1 MNEPNDD
8 NFLMIPF
15 SNNYFGSLLNDD
27 IFSENNSSHI
37 VIRNEVTSEKTNYF
51 IVTSKKVGRKG
62 KNEKKNNICHNKY
75 SSDNILIKIQVH
87 FLNFIVDF
95 INIVLQHFKHKEHFY
110 PLDYNFKKNVTKKA
124 RRDLKELNIGNILF
138 KEKSQKYKKNK
149 ERNIDIY
156 TKLKNCQHIKIIDN
170 ILSCKYLDFFK
181 NYYCNA
187 DNNLSL
193 KNFGSDDIINIYEKA
208 EMFNDLKQKYISDPL
223 YIEKL
228 EKWIKNYENIK

>member
-37 VIRNEVTSEKTNYF
+37 VNEVRNEVTSEKTNYF

-87 FLNFIVDF
+87 FLNFIVL
-95 INIVLQHFKHKEHFY
+95 IIIS
-110 PLDYNFKKNVTKKA
+110 KK
-124 RRDLKELNIGNILF
+124 
-138 KEKSQKYKKNK
+138 
-149 ERNIDIY
+149 
-156 TKLKNCQHIKIIDN
+156 
-170 ILSCKYLDFFK
+170 
-181 NYYCNA
+181 
-187 DNNLSL
+187 
-193 KNFGSDDIINIYEKA
+193 
-208 EMFNDLKQKYISDPL
+208 M
-223 YIEKL
+223 
-228 EKWIKNYENIK
+228 